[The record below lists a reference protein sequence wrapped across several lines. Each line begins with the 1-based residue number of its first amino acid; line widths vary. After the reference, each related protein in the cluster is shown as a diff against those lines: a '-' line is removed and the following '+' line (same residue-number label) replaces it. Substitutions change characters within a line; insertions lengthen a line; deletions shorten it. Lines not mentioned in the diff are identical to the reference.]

1 MLPEDIKSLE
11 HLREVHSE
19 KIARIMHPEAE
30 RSFREFAEAMTRGNR
45 DGEKVQATRKSEHA
59 ERFVDLLLEFD
70 QERAR
75 RVAEWSRIVE
85 RIDKAIADHEQYL
98 TFSRALRWIYDAPP
112 PPERPSKNR
121 IVAAG
126 LE

>member
-1 MLPEDIKSLE
+1 MLPEDIRSLE

-85 RIDKAIADHEQYL
+85 RIDRAIAEHEQYL
-98 TFSRALRWIYDAPP
+98 SFSRALRWIYDAPP
-112 PPERPSKNR
+112 PERSSKNR

>member
-1 MLPEDIKSLE
+1 MFPEDIKSLE
-11 HLREVHSE
+11 HLRGVHTE
-19 KIARIMHPEAE
+19 RIARIMHPEAE

-98 TFSRALRWIYDAPP
+98 SFSRALRWIYDAPP
-112 PPERPSKNR
+112 PERSSKNR